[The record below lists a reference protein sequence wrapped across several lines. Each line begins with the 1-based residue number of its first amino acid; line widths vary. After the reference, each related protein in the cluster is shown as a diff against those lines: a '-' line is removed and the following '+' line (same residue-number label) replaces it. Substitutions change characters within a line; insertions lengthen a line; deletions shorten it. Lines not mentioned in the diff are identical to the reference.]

1 MRVGDL
7 IMTLN
12 YEWNDVEKY

>member
-1 MRVGDL
+1 MRVGEL

-12 YEWNDVEKY
+12 YEWSDVAKC

>member
-1 MRVGDL
+1 MWVGEL

>member
-1 MRVGDL
+1 VGEL

-12 YEWNDVEKY
+12 YEWNDVAKC

>member
-1 MRVGDL
+1 MWVGEL

-12 YEWNDVEKY
+12 YEWNDVAKC